1 VLKEKGFY
9 SSPFKFTVMKNL
21 FLIVLCLLTGA
32 AYAQNHAQNLKQLAK
47 IKAAQRTLVVLNNT
61 AGMLPVTSLGDLNVA
76 SVHISFQ
83 HRTVFDSLANKYWK
97 VTGFNAETSRDVA
110 AYNLHDELKLYNL
123 VLLTFS
129 EGTSFSAP
137 LINFVKD
144 LERIARVVVVMTG
157 SGKNLKYLDGI
168 KSPVVWYPE
177 DTPEGAS
184 MAAQAIFGG
193 ISVANKLT
201 ENFGG
206 PFIKG
211 SGSSIAKIRLGY
223 AVPEAAGVNADR
235 FKKVDSIVAAG
246 IATHSAPAVVV
257 LVAKDGQ
264 VVFNKAYGK
273 HTYGGTQAT
282 QLTDIFDMA
291 SITKVTATTPSIMHL
306 YEQRSIGL
314 DSPISRYVAR
324 LRTIADKRN
333 VTIREA
339 LLHEAGFTPYIKFYE
354 KLKPADLSTD
364 SSAAYPTKLADH
376 YYLRANYFNEVMW
389 PVTLASSGNTRGKY
403 VYSDISMYMMKEVFE
418 TVSHQ
423 KLNEYVLN
431 NLYLPLGMQA
441 TGYLPRNRFNRNR
454 IVPTT
459 ENDNWVRNMLV
470 QGYVN
475 DPGAAMAGGV
485 EGHAGLF
492 ANANDLAIYYQ
503 MLLNKGTYGGKRYFD
518 STTVK
523 LFTSRQSKTSWR
535 GLGFDRADKT
545 SATDKRSEQAFG
557 HSGYTGTY
565 VWVDPAYNLVYI
577 CLTNRVYPDD
587 GKTYGPAKVNIRPDV
602 LKTIYDAIT
611 AESKK

>member
-1 VLKEKGFY
+1 MK
-9 SSPFKFTVMKNL
+9 KFL
-21 FLIVLCLLTGA
+21 LIAFCFFVTA
-32 AYAQNHAQNLKQLAK
+32 AQAQNHALNIKQLERVK
-47 IKAAQRTLVVLNNT
+47 EAQKTIMVLNNT
-61 AGMLPVTSLGDLNVA
+61 AGTLPVIAVNDLNIA
-76 SVHISFQ
+76 SVHIGYRHQS
-83 HRTVFDSLANKYWK
+83 VFDSLANKYWK
-97 VTGFNAETSRDVA
+97 VTTFYTVKANDAVTFN
-110 AYNLHDELKLYNL
+110 NLHDELKLYNTVMITL
-123 VLLTFS
+123 SENTTFN
-129 EGTSFSAP
+129 AP
-137 LINFVKD
+137 LISFIKD
-144 LERIARVVVVMTG
+144 LEHITRVVIVLSG

-168 KSPVVWYPE
+168 KSPVVWYPN
-177 DTPEGAS
+177 DVAEGAAL
-184 MAAQAIFGG
+184 AAQAIFGG
-193 ISVANKLT
+193 VAVSNRLA
-201 ENFGG
+201 ENYSAQF
-206 PFIKG
+206 KQG
-211 SGSSIAKIRLGY
+211 SGSAINKIRLGY
-223 AVPEAAGVNADR
+223 ALPEATGVNTNR
-235 FKKVDSIVAAG
+235 FKKIDSIVAAG

-264 VVFNKAYGK
+264 VIFNKAYGK
-273 HTYGGTQAT
+273 HTYNGGQAT

-306 YEQRSIGL
+306 YENKLLGL
-314 DSPISRYVAR
+314 DSPVSRYVAR
-324 LRTIADKRN
+324 LRTIADKRD

-354 KLKPADLSTD
+354 KLKPSDLSTD
-364 SSAAYPTKLADH
+364 SSAAYPTKVADH
-376 YYLRANYFNEVMW
+376 YYLRANYFNKVMW

-418 TVSHQ
+418 TISHQ

-431 NLYLPLGMQA
+431 NVYLPLGMQA
-441 TGYLPRNRFNRNR
+441 TGYLPRNRFNRSR

-459 ENDNWVRNMLV
+459 ENDNWMRNMLV

-503 MLLNKGTYGGKRYFD
+503 MLLNKGTYGGRHYFD

-535 GLGFDRADKT
+535 GLGFDRTNKT
-545 SATDKRSEQAFG
+545 SATDKRSELAFG

-587 GKTYGPAKVNIRPDV
+587 GKTYGPAKVNIRAQV
-602 LKTIYDAIT
+602 LDAVYEAIT
-611 AESKK
+611 ANGKK

>member
-1 VLKEKGFY
+1 
-9 SSPFKFTVMKNL
+9 MKRF
-21 FLIVLCLLTGA
+21 FLIILCLFTGFA
-32 AYAQNHAQNLKQLAK
+32 HAQNHALNLKQLNN
-47 IKAAQRTLVVLNNT
+47 IKEAQKTLVVLNN
-61 AGMLPVTSLGDLNVA
+61 AEAVLPLITLNDLNIA
-76 SVHISFQ
+76 SVHIDFPN
-83 HRTVFDSLANKYWK
+83 RAMFDSLANKYWK
-97 VTGFNAETSRDVA
+97 VTAFNADKVSTA
-110 AYNLHDELKLYNL
+110 TAFNNLHDKLKLYNL
-123 VLLTFS
+123 VMITLSENTTFG
-129 EGTSFSAP
+129 EP
-137 LINFVKD
+137 LVSFVKD
-144 LERIARVVVVMTG
+144 MERITRVVVVLSG

-168 KSPVVWYPE
+168 RSPVLWYPG

-184 MAAQAIFGG
+184 LAAQAVFGG
-193 ISVANKLT
+193 ATVSGKLT
-201 ENFGG
+201 DNFSTSYT
-206 PFIKG
+206 KG
-211 SGSSIAKIRLGY
+211 IGTTITKTRLGY
-223 AVPEAAGVNADR
+223 TLPEATGVNTDR

-246 IATHSAPAVVV
+246 IATHSAPAVVI
-257 LVAKDGQ
+257 LVAKDGE
-264 VVFNKAYGK
+264 VIFSKAYGK
-273 HTYGGTQAT
+273 HTYNGNQAT

-306 YEQRSIGL
+306 YEQRLLGL

-324 LRTIADKRN
+324 LRTIPDKRD

-354 KLKPADLSTD
+354 KLKPSDMSTD
-364 SSAAYPTKLADH
+364 SSAAYPTKVADH

-418 TVSHQ
+418 TISHQ

-459 ENDNWVRNMLV
+459 ENDNWMRNMLV

-503 MLLNKGTYGGKRYFD
+503 MLLNNGTYGGKQYFD

-535 GLGFDRADKT
+535 GLGFDRAQKT
-545 SATDKRSEQAFG
+545 SAADKRSELAFG

-587 GKTYGPAKVNIRPDV
+587 GKTYGPAKVNIRPMV
-602 LKTIYDAIT
+602 LNAIYDAIT
-611 AESKK
+611 ADRKN

>member
-1 VLKEKGFY
+1 MK
-9 SSPFKFTVMKNL
+9 KFLLMA
-21 FLIVLCLLTGA
+21 FCLLAGFVQ
-32 AYAQNHAQNLKQLAK
+32 AQNHVLNLQQLAR
-47 IKAAQRTLVVLNNT
+47 IEEAQKAIVVLNNNT
-61 AGMLPVTSLGDLNVA
+61 NTLPIISLNELNIA
-76 SVHISFQ
+76 SVHLGYLHQ
-83 HRTVFDSLANKYWK
+83 TVFDSLANKYWK
-97 VTGFNAETSRDVA
+97 VMAFNANKVNAAVA
-110 AYNLHDELKLYNL
+110 FNNLHDELKLYNMVMITL
-123 VLLTFS
+123 CENTPFN
-129 EGTSFSAP
+129 AP
-137 LINFVKD
+137 LISFIRD
-144 LERIARVVVVMTG
+144 LERITRVVIVLSG

-168 KSPVVWYPE
+168 KSPVVWYPH

-184 MAAQAIFGG
+184 LAAQTVFGG
-193 ISVANKLT
+193 VTISNKLT
-201 ENFGG
+201 ESFSTKY
-206 PFIKG
+206 IKG
-211 SGSSIAKIRLGY
+211 SGATVAKIRLGY
-223 AVPEAAGVNADR
+223 ALPEATGLNTDR
-235 FKKVDSIVAAG
+235 FKKIDSIVAAG

-257 LVAKDGQ
+257 LVAKNGQ
-264 VVFNKAYGK
+264 VIFNKAYGK
-273 HTYGGTQAT
+273 HTYTGSQAT

-291 SITKVTATTPSIMHL
+291 SVTKVTATTPSIMHL
-306 YEQRSIGL
+306 YEKQQLGL

-324 LRTIADKRN
+324 LRTIPDKHD

-354 KLKPADLSTD
+354 KLKPSDLSTD
-364 SSAAYPTKLADH
+364 SSAAYPTKVADH

-418 TVSHQ
+418 TISHQ

-459 ENDNWVRNMLV
+459 ENDNWMRNMLV

-503 MLLNKGTYGGKRYFD
+503 MLLNKGAYGGKHYFD

-535 GLGFDRADKT
+535 GLGFDRANKT

-587 GKTYGPAKVNIRPDV
+587 GKTYGPAKVNIRSQV
-602 LKTIYDAIT
+602 LDAIYEVIT
-611 AESKK
+611 ATN

>member
-1 VLKEKGFY
+1 MMK
-9 SSPFKFTVMKNL
+9 KFLLIASCL
-21 FLIVLCLLTGA
+21 FTGLVQ
-32 AYAQNHAQNLKQLAK
+32 AQNHALNLKQLDK
-47 IKAAQRTLVVLNNT
+47 VNDAQKTLVVLNN
-61 AGMLPVTSLGDLNVA
+61 AEAALPVITLDNLNIA
-76 SVHISFQ
+76 SVHLGFPN
-83 HRTVFDSLANKYWK
+83 RTVFDSLANKYWK
-97 VTGFNAETSRDVA
+97 ITAFNAGNINTVA
-110 AYNLHDELKLYNL
+110 AFNNLHDELKLYNL
-123 VLLTFS
+123 VMITLS
-129 EGTSFSAP
+129 ERTGFGEP
-137 LINFVKD
+137 VMDFIKD
-144 LERIARVVVVMTG
+144 LERITRVVVVMSGT
-157 SGKNLKYLDGI
+157 GKNLKYLDGI
-168 KSPVVWYPE
+168 KSPVVWYPG

-184 MAAQAIFGG
+184 LAAQVIFGG
-193 ISVANKLT
+193 APVNNKLT
-201 ENFGG
+201 ENFSTV
-206 PFIKG
+206 FFKG
-211 SGSSIAKIRLGY
+211 SGTGIAKTRLGY
-223 AVPEAAGVNADR
+223 ALPEAVGVNADR
-235 FKKVDSIVAAG
+235 FKKIDSIVAAG

-264 VVFNKAYGK
+264 VIFNKAYGK
-273 HTYGGTQAT
+273 HTYNGKQAT

-291 SITKVTATTPSIMHL
+291 SVTKVTATTPSIMHL
-306 YEQRSIGL
+306 YEQRLLGL

-324 LRTIADKRN
+324 LRTIPDKRD

-354 KLKPADLSTD
+354 KLKPSDLSTD
-364 SSAAYPTKLADH
+364 SSAAYPTKVADH

-418 TVSHQ
+418 TISHQ

-459 ENDNWVRNMLV
+459 ENDNWMRNMLV

-503 MLLNKGTYGGKRYFD
+503 MLLNKGTYGGTQYFD

-535 GLGFDRADKT
+535 GLGFDRAQKT
-545 SATDKRSEQAFG
+545 SATDKRSDLAFG

-587 GKTYGPAKVNIRPDV
+587 GKTYGPAKVNIRPMV
-602 LKTIYDAIT
+602 LDAIYDAIT
-611 AESKK
+611 AGGKR

>member
-1 VLKEKGFY
+1 MK
-9 SSPFKFTVMKNL
+9 KFL
-21 FLIVLCLLTGA
+21 LIAFCLLAGVVQ
-32 AYAQNHAQNLKQLAK
+32 AQNHALNLKQLER
-47 IKAAQRTLVVLNNT
+47 IKEAQKAIVVLNNNANT
-61 AGMLPVTSLGDLNVA
+61 LPVTSLNNLNIA
-76 SVHISFQ
+76 SVHLGYAHQ
-83 HRTVFDSLANKYWK
+83 TVFDSVANKYWK
-97 VTGFNAETSRDVA
+97 VTAFNGGKVNTAVA
-110 AYNLHDELKLYNL
+110 FNNLHDELKLYNM
-123 VLLTFS
+123 VLITLS
-129 EGTSFSAP
+129 ENTPFNAP
-137 LINFVKD
+137 LISFIRD
-144 LERIARVVVVMTG
+144 LERITRVVIVLSS
-157 SGKNLKYLDGI
+157 SGKNLKYLDDV
-168 KSPVVWYPE
+168 KSPVIWYPH

-184 MAAQAIFGG
+184 LAAQAVFGG
-193 ISVANKLT
+193 MMVSNKLIDSFSAKYT
-201 ENFGG
+201 
-206 PFIKG
+206 KG
-211 SGSSIAKIRLGY
+211 SGEVINKIRLGY
-223 AVPEAAGVNADR
+223 ALPEATGVNTNR
-235 FKKVDSIVAAG
+235 FKKIDSIVEAG

-257 LVAKDGQ
+257 LVAKNGQ
-264 VVFNKAYGK
+264 VIFNKAYGK
-273 HTYGGTQAT
+273 HTYGSSQAT

-291 SITKVTATTPSIMHL
+291 SVTKVTATTPSIMHL
-306 YEQRSIGL
+306 YERKQLGL

-324 LRTIADKRN
+324 LRTIADKRD

-354 KLKPADLSTD
+354 KLKPSDLSTD
-364 SSAAYPTKLADH
+364 SSAAYPTKVADR

-418 TVSHQ
+418 TISHQ

-441 TGYLPRNRFNRNR
+441 TGYLPRNRFSRNR

-459 ENDNWVRNMLV
+459 ENDNWMRNMLV

-535 GLGFDRADKT
+535 GLGFDRVNNT
-545 SATDKRSEQAFG
+545 SAKDKRSALAFG

-587 GKTYGPAKVNIRPDV
+587 GKTYGPAKVNIRGLV
-602 LKTIYDAIT
+602 LDAIYEAIT
-611 AESKK
+611 VDGKK